1 MWNLWHRS
9 HPYRDTLAT
18 HILFQ
23 DKAINW
29 LNLTFWIYV
38 PNNKNAVSIN
48 RDNMIPKGLQK
59 TDFCLM
65 TFKGMYYLQ
74 CQKSKEFKI
83 INSSCNIIH
92 INQKTK
98 KQKKPMQILKMLSL
112 RNVQLSIT
120 QG

>member
-1 MWNLWHRS
+1 
-9 HPYRDTLAT
+9 
-18 HILFQ
+18 
-23 DKAINW
+23 
-29 LNLTFWIYV
+29 
-38 PNNKNAVSIN
+38 
-48 RDNMIPKGLQK
+48 
-59 TDFCLM
+59 M